1 MIYIIIEENIN
12 PTTDYYIVPLLKNK
26 NLNFIRLTHKELSNF
41 VFSERVRLLIVRYLT
56 GEVLRWIKKSVDII
70 DKIYY
75 FMDDDLFD
83 LKALKDLPLRY
94 AFKIFNK
101 AWKFKNWLTTNTQI
115 FVSNDYLA
123 EKYQKFNPIVLPP
136 YPAYIDEKDLLLSP
150 EAQKTLV
157 FYHSTASH
165 KIEFVWLRNLLNEL
179 QSEKLFFELVV
190 DQRTAKMYKGIKNLY
205 LVHSMKWTEYL
216 TFSSLKYRHIGL
228 ALLFD
233 NLFNKARSY
242 VKFYNV
248 MRSGAVGIYSEYF
261 PLAKSIKEFQA
272 GIVLP
277 MEIKAWKSAILELAS
292 NHEKRK
298 ELFEGAKRLL
308 YHLKEKTLEDYKKIN
323 I

>member
-1 MIYIIIEENIN
+1 MKFIILEEEIN
-12 PTTDYYIVPLLKNK
+12 PSTDYYIVPLLENK
-26 NLNFIRLTHKELSNF
+26 NLIFTRLNYQTLNDFKLEENAK
-41 VFSERVRLLIVRYLT
+41 VFLVRYLT
-56 GEVLRWIKKSVDII
+56 NKVLKWLKKYKSKI

-94 AFKIFNK
+94 AFKIFHK

-136 YPAYIDEKDLLLSP
+136 YPTHIEEKDLLLSP
-150 EAQKTLV
+150 EAQRTLV

-165 KIEFVWLRNLLNEL
+165 KIEFVWLRNLLSEL
-179 QSEKLFFELVV
+179 QSEKLFFEIVV
-190 DQRTAKMYKGIKNLY
+190 DQRTTKKYRGIRNLC
-205 LVHSMKWTEYL
+205 LVNPMKWTEYL

-228 ALLFD
+228 APLFD
-233 NLFNKARSY
+233 NPFNRARSY
-242 VKFYNV
+242 VKFYNL

-277 MEIKAWKSAILELAS
+277 MEIKAWKSAILELAD

-298 ELFEGAKRLL
+298 ELFEGGKRLL